1 MTEEKQIVEEYLDML
16 DTDDPTEDVV
26 MGEPPTQEPK
36 LVFANEEFQATALPV
51 LRWPYDV
58 DALHRKSLPVET
70 FDDDLKQLI
79 LNMFATMK
87 TLGGVGIAAPQVG
100 VLKRVIVIQL
110 EDGKPMVCVNP
121 EIVETV
127 GNEMFEWE
135 EGCLSVPGYFNTAKR
150 PEAII
155 VKFYD
160 DEENQHELELH
171 GLYAFAFQ
179 HEYDHLEGKL
189 FVDDLSMLK
198 RMRAKEKVKKT
209 LKAL

>member
-16 DTDDPTEDVV
+16 DADEPVEDIV
-26 MGEPPTQEPK
+26 MGDPPVQTPE
-36 LVFANEEFQATALPV
+36 LVFANEDFHAVALPV

-58 DALHRKSLPVET
+58 DALHQKSAPVEV
-70 FDDDLKQLI
+70 FDNELKQLI

-100 VLKRVIVIQL
+100 AFKRVLVIQL
-110 EDGKPMVCVNP
+110 EEGKPLICVNP
-121 EIVETV
+121 EIVEVV
-127 GNEMFEWE
+127 GNETFEWE

-150 PEAII
+150 PNSII

-160 DEENQHELELH
+160 DEENVHEMELH

-198 RMRAKEKVKKT
+198 RMRAKEKVKK
-209 LKAL
+209 ALRVL